1 MMIAGYVVIG
11 LVVGLV
17 GGFIWGAIRERKGK
31 NKKWTEVINIGRC
44 NENEYSIYGA
54 GYGKYANGIPCSFFY
69 RRK

>member
-1 MMIAGYVVIG
+1 MNVGIG
-11 LVVGLV
+11 
-17 GGFIWGAIRERKGK
+17 
-31 NKKWTEVINIGRC
+31 